1 MLSTVTSLAWQVQ
14 APIHKG
20 ENLNLSS
27 AGYAWLQELSEMRGR
42 VLFNGGR
49 RPGFQLADGTFVDPD
64 PLDTHAYHLL
74 VRSSA
79 SLVGCTRVVPLISA
93 PTCITE
99 SFLGGEKF
107 TRLLLTLGTTR
118 EQTAEGSRWMVVPD
132 YRGSRIGLSL
142 VAGGIAICRYLGMK
156 TVIVMAGTRDGQDR
170 LLMHLGFQSVP
181 GIALHNAP
189 MFDDHIRL
197 LYLDLLE
204 KPKPLIAGL
213 LDKMTDLIGCQ
224 FSDRLISC

>member
-1 MLSTVTSLAWQVQ
+1 MISTATSLAWQLQ

-20 ENLNLSS
+20 ENINLSLV
-27 AGYAWLQELSEMRGR
+27 GYAWVQELSEMRGR
-42 VLFNGGR
+42 VLFDEGR
-49 RPGFQLADGTFVDPD
+49 RPGFQLADGTFADPD

-74 VRSSA
+74 VHSSA
-79 SLVGCTRVVPLISA
+79 SLVGCTRVVPLINT

-99 SFLGGEKF
+99 SFLGDEEF
-107 TRLLLTLGTTR
+107 DRLLLVLGSTR
-118 EQTAEGSRWMVVPD
+118 AQTAEGSRWMVVPEH
-132 YRGSRIGLSL
+132 RGSRLGLSL
-142 VAGGIAICRYLGMK
+142 VAGGIAICRCLGMK

-170 LLMHLGFQSVP
+170 LLMHLGFHPVP

-197 LYLDLLE
+197 LYLDLLQT
-204 KPKPLIAGL
+204 PKPLIAVL
-213 LDKMTDLIGCQ
+213 LDKMTQLIRGQ